1 MERRDPNDG
10 RGDQILLVED
20 DEALRQAMVRGLTK
34 AGFRVAAAGSGS
46 EAVELA
52 RAVSPDAL
60 IVDILL
66 PDAGGLGVART
77 IRGHE
82 PQRSIPTLFITAL
95 ASPLVRA
102 ALGSATVLFKP
113 FTYGQLVSSV
123 RELIRAA

>member
-1 MERRDPNDG
+1 MERRDSNDG
-10 RGDQILLVED
+10 RGDRILLVED

-34 AGFRVAAAGSGS
+34 AGFRVAPAGNGS

-60 IVDILL
+60 IVDVLL
-66 PDAGGLGVART
+66 PDAGGLG
-77 IRGHE
+77 
-82 PQRSIPTLFITAL
+82 TAL